1 MNIQN
6 YLKQLKD
13 TPHSI
18 HFQDTISVIDAHYD
32 FTPTGFTNATLVN
45 LADEN
50 NGSCKIFAFAQLENL
65 SPEQTLHCFGDYYRK
80 DVLQNPQ
87 SNDHQNI
94 RNFMHSGWSGISFNA
109 RVLTKK

>member
-1 MNIQN
+1 
-6 YLKQLKD
+6 
-13 TPHSI
+13 
-18 HFQDTISVIDAHYD
+18 
-32 FTPTGFTNATLVN
+32 
-45 LADEN
+45 
-50 NGSCKIFAFAQLENL
+50 
-65 SPEQTLHCFGDYYRK
+65 DYYRK